1 MPHTY
6 IGGSRRNSI
15 PCGSPIPS
23 YSRAGSNGAYSYRK
37 NSSYPY
43 NRRYAFPLLCGS
55 ADRGAVTGKSQMIL
69 VDQPI
74 ADRKVQELLFIEPEN
89 KEERINRL

>member
-1 MPHTY
+1 
-6 IGGSRRNSI
+6 
-15 PCGSPIPS
+15 
-23 YSRAGSNGAYSYRK
+23 
-37 NSSYPY
+37 
-43 NRRYAFPLLCGS
+43 
-55 ADRGAVTGKSQMIL
+55 MIL